1 MTIQNTEKTK
11 KSFKIDITLTILLLI
26 MAIFSIVAI
35 QGAIPLTSSNV
46 NGQDILIKQGI
57 WFVLG
62 FSLLAGLLFF
72 GIDRL
77 FTGVRVFYWILMF
90 LLLLLFLDRF
100 IDLPFIRPLNGT
112 RAWIILPGIGTLQ
125 PSEFMKIVLI
135 IMTANVVDEHN
146 RNRTIISFKTDM
158 LLFANV
164 AKYVVPPLALIILQ
178 PDTGIPI
185 VIIFTILA
193 ILAVSGIKHH
203 WIWAGLFVIVVALGG
218 SVYLYNTSPET
229 LASIL
234 GNSYRLNR
242 FHGWLATE
250 KYIYSWG
257 NQLYTSLLAVGSA
270 GWTGRGNEAVLITLL
285 EPQND
290 FIFAVIGKNYG
301 FLGTATVLIVNLLLD
316 LKLLSIALAY
326 EHARE
331 RYMVAGL
338 LGMLLF
344 QQVQNMGMIVGL
356 LPITGITLPMISAGG
371 SSLLSYMIPF
381 AIVYHMSNENKNKTI
396 H

>member
-1 MTIQNTEKTK
+1 VTIQKPEKTK
-11 KSFKIDITLTILLLI
+11 KSFKIDITLTLLLLI
-26 MAIFSIVAI
+26 MATFSIVAI
-35 QGAIPLTSSNV
+35 QGAIPLTASAV
-46 NGQDILIKQGI
+46 NGQDILFKQVI
-57 WFVLG
+57 WFILG
-62 FSLLAGLLFF
+62 FLLLAGLLFF

-77 FTGVRVFYWILMF
+77 FTGVQVFYWVLMF
-90 LLLLLFLDRF
+90 LLFLLFLDRF
-100 IDLPFIRPLNGT
+100 INLPFIRPLNGT

-135 IMTANVVDEHN
+135 IITANVVDAHN

-158 LLFANV
+158 ILFFNV
-164 AKYVVPPLALIILQ
+164 AKYVLPPLILIILQ

-185 VIIFTILA
+185 VIIVTILVILA
-193 ILAVSGIKHH
+193 ISGIKYQ
-203 WIWAGLFVIVVALGG
+203 WVLAGFLLVAIVFGG
-218 SVYLYNTSPET
+218 AIYLYQTSPET

-250 KYIYSWG
+250 KYIYTWG
-257 NQLYTSLLAVGSA
+257 NQLYTAMLAIGSA
-270 GWTGRGNEAVLITLL
+270 GWTGHGKEAVLITLL

-301 FLGTATVLIVNLLLD
+301 FFGTASVLIVNLLLD

-326 EHARE
+326 EHPRE

-338 LGMLLF
+338 LGMLVF
-344 QQVQNMGMIVGL
+344 QQFQNMGMVVGL

-371 SSLLSYMIPF
+371 SSLLSYMIPL
-381 AIVYHMSNENKNKTI
+381 AIVYHMSNEIKNKTI

>member
-1 MTIQNTEKTK
+1 MTIQKPEKTK
-11 KSFKIDITLTILLLI
+11 KSFKIDITLTILLLT
-26 MAIFSIVAI
+26 MAVFSIVAI

-62 FSLLAGLLFF
+62 FSLLAGLLMF
-72 GIDRL
+72 GIDKL
-77 FTGVRVFYWILMF
+77 FTGARVFYWILMF
-90 LLLLLFLDRF
+90 LLFLLFLDRF

-135 IMTANVVDEHN
+135 IITANVVDEHN

-158 LLFANV
+158 LLFLNV
-164 AKYVVPPLALIILQ
+164 AKYVLPPLILIILQ

-185 VIIFTILA
+185 VIIFTIIA
-193 ILAVSGIKHH
+193 ILAISGIKHQ
-203 WIWAGLFVIVVALGG
+203 WIWAGLIFMIVTLGG
-218 SVYLYNTSPET
+218 AVYLYRTSPET

-242 FHGWLATE
+242 FHGWLATD

-270 GWTGRGNEAVLITLL
+270 GWTGQGNDGVLITLL

-290 FIFAVIGKNYG
+290 FIFAVIGKNFG

-316 LKLLSIALAY
+316 LKLLAIALAY
-326 EHARE
+326 EQPRE

-344 QQVQNMGMIVGL
+344 QQFQNMGMIVGYGCAHQQHL
-356 LPITGITLPMISAGG
+356 RL
-371 SSLLSYMIPF
+371 
-381 AIVYHMSNENKNKTI
+381 
-396 H
+396 

>member
-1 MTIQNTEKTK
+1 MTIQKPEKTK
-11 KSFKIDITLTILLLI
+11 KSFKIDITLTLLLLI
-26 MAIFSIVAI
+26 MATFSIVAI
-35 QGAIPLTSSNV
+35 QGAIPLTASAV
-46 NGQDILIKQGI
+46 NGQDILFKQVI
-57 WFVLG
+57 WFILG
-62 FSLLAGLLFF
+62 FLLLAGLLFF

-77 FTGVRVFYWILMF
+77 FTGVQVFYWVLMF
-90 LLLLLFLDRF
+90 LLFLLFLDRF
-100 IDLPFIRPLNGT
+100 INLPFIRPLNGT

-135 IMTANVVDEHN
+135 IITANVVDAHN

-158 LLFANV
+158 ILFFNV
-164 AKYVVPPLALIILQ
+164 AKYVLPPLILIILQ

-185 VIIFTILA
+185 VIIVTILVILA
-193 ILAVSGIKHH
+193 ISGIKYQ
-203 WIWAGLFVIVVALGG
+203 WVLAGFLLVAIVFGG
-218 SVYLYNTSPET
+218 AIYLYQTSPET

-250 KYIYSWG
+250 KYIYTWG
-257 NQLYTSLLAVGSA
+257 NQLYTAMLAIGSA
-270 GWTGRGNEAVLITLL
+270 GWTGHGKEAVLITLL

-301 FLGTATVLIVNLLLD
+301 FFGTASVLIVNLLLD

-326 EHARE
+326 EHPRE

-338 LGMLLF
+338 LGMLVF
-344 QQVQNMGMIVGL
+344 QQFQNMGMVVGL

-371 SSLLSYMIPF
+371 SSLLSYMIPL
-381 AIVYHMSNENKNKTI
+381 AIVYHMSNEIKNKTI

>member
-1 MTIQNTEKTK
+1 MTIQKTK
-11 KSFKIDITLTILLLI
+11 KTKKTFKIDITLTIILLA
-26 MAIFSIVAI
+26 MAAFSIIAI
-35 QGAIPLTSSNV
+35 QGAIPLTSSTV
-46 NGQDILIKQGI
+46 NGQDILVKQII
-57 WFVLG
+57 WFILG

-135 IMTANVVDEHN
+135 IMTANVVDAHN

-158 LLFANV
+158 LLFLNV
-164 AKYVVPPLALIILQ
+164 AKYVIPPLMLIILQ

-185 VIIFTILA
+185 VIIFTIIA
-193 ILAVSGIKHH
+193 ILAVSGIKHQ
-203 WIWAGLFVIVVALGG
+203 WIWAGLFVIVVGLGG
-218 SVYLYNTSPET
+218 AIYLYRTSPET

-242 FHGWLATE
+242 FHGWLATD

-257 NQLYTSLLAVGSA
+257 NQLYTALLAVGSA
-270 GWTGRGNEAVLITLL
+270 GWTGHGKEAVLITLL

-316 LKLLSIALAY
+316 LKLLAIALAY
-326 EHARE
+326 EHPRE

-344 QQVQNMGMIVGL
+344 QQFQNMGMIVGL

-381 AIVYHMSNENKNKTI
+381 AIVYHMSNENKNKTL

>member
-1 MTIQNTEKTK
+1 MPLSISATDAL
-11 KSFKIDITLTILLLI
+11 DI
-26 MAIFSIVAI
+26 S
-35 QGAIPLTSSNV
+35 
-46 NGQDILIKQGI
+46 
-57 WFVLG
+57 
-62 FSLLAGLLFF
+62 
-72 GIDRL
+72 
-77 FTGVRVFYWILMF
+77 
-90 LLLLLFLDRF
+90 
-100 IDLPFIRPLNGT
+100 GT
-112 RAWIILPGIGTLQ
+112 
-125 PSEFMKIVLI
+125 
-135 IMTANVVDEHN
+135 MTATVVDAHN

-164 AKYVVPPLALIILQ
+164 ARYVLPPLALIIFQ

-193 ILAVSGIKHH
+193 ILAISGIKHQ
-203 WIWAGLFVIVVALGG
+203 WIWAALLLIIVALGG
-218 SVYLYNTSPET
+218 SVYLYRTSPDT

-270 GWTGRGNEAVLITLL
+270 GWTGQGNEDVLITLL

-316 LKLLSIALAY
+316 LKLLAIALAY
-326 EHARE
+326 EHPRE

-344 QQVQNMGMIVGL
+344 QQFQNMGMIVGL
-356 LPITGITLPMISAGG
+356 LPITGITLPLISAGG

-381 AIVYHMSNENKNKTI
+381 AIVYHMSNENKNKTL

>member
-1 MTIQNTEKTK
+1 VTIQKTK
-11 KSFKIDITLTILLLI
+11 KTKKTFKIDITLTIILLA
-26 MAIFSIVAI
+26 MAAFSIIAI
-35 QGAIPLTSSNV
+35 QGAIPLTSSTV
-46 NGQDILIKQGI
+46 NGQDILVKQII
-57 WFVLG
+57 WFILG

-135 IMTANVVDEHN
+135 IMTANVVDAHN

-158 LLFANV
+158 LLFLNV
-164 AKYVVPPLALIILQ
+164 AKYVLPPLLLIILQ

-185 VIIFTILA
+185 VIIFTIIA
-193 ILAVSGIKHH
+193 ILAVSGIKHQ
-203 WIWAGLFVIVVALGG
+203 WIWAGLLVIVVGLGG
-218 SVYLYNTSPET
+218 AIYLYRTSPET

-242 FHGWLATE
+242 FHGWLATDR
-250 KYIYSWG
+250 YIYSWG
-257 NQLYTSLLAVGSA
+257 NQLYTALLAVGSA
-270 GWTGRGNEAVLITLL
+270 GWTGHGKEAVLITLL

-326 EHARE
+326 EHPRE

-344 QQVQNMGMIVGL
+344 QQFQNMGMIVGL

-381 AIVYHMSNENKNKTI
+381 AIVYHMSNENKNKTL

>member
-1 MTIQNTEKTK
+1 VTIQKPAKTK
-11 KSFKIDITLTILLLI
+11 KSFKLDITLTILLLT
-26 MAIFSIVAI
+26 MAAFSIVAI
-35 QGAIPLTSSNV
+35 QGAIPLTASAV
-46 NGQDILIKQGI
+46 NGQDILFKQVI
-57 WFVLG
+57 WFILG
-62 FSLLAGLLFF
+62 FLLLAGLLFF

-90 LLLLLFLDRF
+90 LLILLFLDRF

-135 IMTANVVDEHN
+135 IITANVIDAHN
-146 RNRTIISFKTDM
+146 RNRTIISFKSD
-158 LLFANV
+158 LILFFNV
-164 AKYVVPPLALIILQ
+164 AKYAVPPLLLIVLQ

-185 VIIFTILA
+185 VIVVTILVM
-193 ILAVSGIKHH
+193 LSMSGIKYH
-203 WIWAGLFVIVVALGG
+203 WILGGFMFLVIVFGG
-218 SVYLYNTSPET
+218 AIYLYQTSPET

-250 KYIYSWG
+250 KYIYTWG
-257 NQLYTSLLAVGSA
+257 NQLYTAMLAIGSA
-270 GWTGRGNEAVLITLL
+270 GWTGHGNETLLITLL

-301 FLGTATVLIVNLLLD
+301 FIGTATVLIVNLLLD
-316 LKLLSIALAY
+316 LKLLSIAIAY
-326 EHARE
+326 EHPRE

-338 LGMLLF
+338 LGMLVF
-344 QQVQNMGMIVGL
+344 QQFQNMGMVVGL

-371 SSLLSYMIPF
+371 SSLLSYMIPL
-381 AIVYHMSNENKNKTI
+381 AIVYHMSNEIKNTTI

>member
-1 MTIQNTEKTK
+1 
-11 KSFKIDITLTILLLI
+11 
-26 MAIFSIVAI
+26 
-35 QGAIPLTSSNV
+35 
-46 NGQDILIKQGI
+46 
-57 WFVLG
+57 
-62 FSLLAGLLFF
+62 
-72 GIDRL
+72 
-77 FTGVRVFYWILMF
+77 
-90 LLLLLFLDRF
+90 
-100 IDLPFIRPLNGT
+100 
-112 RAWIILPGIGTLQ
+112 
-125 PSEFMKIVLI
+125 
-135 IMTANVVDEHN
+135 
-146 RNRTIISFKTDM
+146 M

-164 AKYVVPPLALIILQ
+164 AKYVLPPLALIILQ

-193 ILAVSGIKHH
+193 ILAISGIKHH
-203 WIWAGLFVIVVALGG
+203 WIWAGLILMTVVLGG
-218 SVYLYNTSPET
+218 SVYLYQTSPET

-270 GWTGRGNEAVLITLL
+270 GWTGRGNEEILITLL

-301 FLGTATVLIVNLLLD
+301 FIGTATVLIVNLLLD
-316 LKLLSIALAY
+316 LKLLAIALAY
-326 EHARE
+326 EHPRE

-344 QQVQNMGMIVGL
+344 QQFQNMGMIV
-356 LPITGITLPMISAGG
+356 
-371 SSLLSYMIPF
+371 
-381 AIVYHMSNENKNKTI
+381 
-396 H
+396 

>member
-1 MTIQNTEKTK
+1 VTIQKTK
-11 KSFKIDITLTILLLI
+11 KTKKTFKIDITLTIILLA
-26 MAIFSIVAI
+26 MAAFSIIAI
-35 QGAIPLTSSNV
+35 QGAIPLTSSTV
-46 NGQDILIKQGI
+46 NGQDILVKQII
-57 WFVLG
+57 WFILG

-135 IMTANVVDEHN
+135 IMTANVVDAHN

-158 LLFANV
+158 LLFLNV
-164 AKYVVPPLALIILQ
+164 AKYVIPPLMLIILQ

-185 VIIFTILA
+185 VIIFTIIA
-193 ILAVSGIKHH
+193 ILAVSGIKHQ
-203 WIWAGLFVIVVALGG
+203 WIWAGLFVIVVGLGG
-218 SVYLYNTSPET
+218 AIYLYRTSPET

-242 FHGWLATE
+242 FHGWLATD

-257 NQLYTSLLAVGSA
+257 NQLYTALLAVGSA
-270 GWTGRGNEAVLITLL
+270 GWTGHGKEAVLITLL

-316 LKLLSIALAY
+316 LKLLAIALAY
-326 EHARE
+326 EHPRE

-344 QQVQNMGMIVGL
+344 QQFQNMGMIVGL

-381 AIVYHMSNENKNKTI
+381 AIVYHMSNENKNKTL